1 MYSFLTRPRAA
12 PMRRVALAC
21 VLVVGLGACASA
33 PLPTAQMA
41 VAEAAVLRATSTS
54 TRENAG
60 PQLLLATNKLAD
72 PLVAGPG
79 AWHADPSRLSAHCR
93 QCETA
98 RSRMHRVLC
107 AAEAVHGFLAPRF
120 VTTLALAMVLLLISG
135 ALPI

>member
-1 MYSFLTRPRAA
+1 MNLSPSL
-12 PMRRVALAC
+12 
-21 VLVVGLGACASA
+21 
-33 PLPTAQMA
+33 PLRS
-41 VAEAAVLRATSTS
+41 E
-54 TRENAG
+54 
-60 PQLLLATNKLAD
+60 LAD